1 VDRLLA
7 DGDTR
12 IPVFLLTGFLGSG
25 KTTILAALLAGE
37 AGRDTAV
44 VINEFGEISLDHLIV
59 GRIEGEAVV
68 LQNGCVCCALR
79 NDLKQTLKDLLDR
92 SMRGEI
98 PRFSRLVIETTGLA
112 DPVPILETLTSDIL
126 LRHHFRHEATI
137 VTLDAILGAGQLRR
151 HPESVRQLA
160 LADRVILT
168 KTDIAEDEEVGQTR
182 RAAVAVNPGAR
193 LSEGPL
199 TQDAVRSLLEAAEG
213 NAEDRLNAA
222 REWLA
227 AFERDDAPLHGRRD
241 GTASDLRSL
250 ALDVKKPLDWN
261 AFGVW
266 LSALLHR
273 HGKRILRTKGI
284 LDVSD
289 RAGPVILQAAENV
302 IHPPVHMGAWP
313 DDARGSRI
321 VFITRDL
328 DPADIRRSLEVF
340 LAAAARLSGSGE
352 AAA

>member
-1 VDRLLA
+1 MPEADSRLA
-7 DGDTR
+7 
-12 IPVFLLTGFLGSG
+12 VFLLTGFLGSG
-25 KTTILAALLAGE
+25 KTTLLAALLQGD

-44 VINEFGEISLDHLIV
+44 VINEFGEIGLDHLIL
-59 GRIEGEAVV
+59 GRIEGEAVA

-79 NDLKQTLKDLLDR
+79 TDLKQTLQDLLDR

-98 PRFSRLVIETTGLA
+98 PRFNRVVIETTGLA

-137 VTLDAILGAGQLRR
+137 VTLDAILGEGQLRR

-168 KTDIAEDEEVGQTR
+168 KTDIATAEEVEETR
-182 RAAVAVNPGAR
+182 RAAAAINPGTR

-199 TQDAVRSLLEAAEG
+199 TQDAVGSLLEAAEG
-213 NAEDRLNAA
+213 DAESRLNAVRA
-222 REWLA
+222 WLD
-227 AFERDDAPLHGRRD
+227 AFERNDVPVHGRRD
-241 GTASDLRSL
+241 GAASDLRSL
-250 ALDVKKPLDWN
+250 ALDVREPLDWN

-273 HGKRILRTKGI
+273 HGRRILRTKGI

-289 RAGPVILQAAENV
+289 AAGPVILQAAESV

-321 VFITRDL
+321 VFITRGL
-328 DPADIRRSLEVF
+328 DPEDIRRSLEVF
-340 LAAAARLSGSGE
+340 LAAAARMSGSGE